1 MFNTANKDKKKHEER
16 NPMPPPELSLA
27 LKEWAVTQRALLE
40 GHQLILLRKG
50 GIVEDTGDF
59 DLRGDTFLLYPT
71 YAHETERAGDLQP
84 CFGQW
89 LGEEEA
95 RKTDASH
102 IRIEAFAHATDVVR
116 VGSPDT
122 LARLMPQH
130 IWSSQFI
137 QGRFDWEPYKPVFVL
152 LLRAY
157 ALAQPHI
164 VPTRREYGGCR
175 SWVTL
180 AEPIATAGALP
191 ALSDDKWAR
200 RRELTLH
207 LLKE

>member
-1 MFNTANKDKKKHEER
+1 
-16 NPMPPPELSLA
+16 MPPPELTLA
-27 LKEWAVTQRALLE
+27 LKEWAVVQRALLE
-40 GHQLILLRKG
+40 GHQLMLLRKG

-89 LGEEEA
+89 LAEEEA
-95 RKTDASH
+95 RKTDTSH

-116 VGSPDT
+116 VGSPET
-122 LARLMPQH
+122 LTRLMPQH
-130 IWSSQFI
+130 IWSPQFI

-157 ALAQPHI
+157 ALAQPQS
-164 VPTRREYGGCR
+164 VPVRPEYGGCR

-180 AEPIATAGALP
+180 AEPISTDGAKP

-207 LLKE
+207 LLEE